1 MIKSSTPATAKEIIE
16 MEQLLRKG
24 RNRYDN
30 ALLEIEKVWGKLKPY
45 DYSRRTFVVKTAL
58 HMAEI
63 DQSLKVWEQKL
74 SSE

>member
-16 MEQLLRKG
+16 MEQLHAKG

-30 ALLEIEKVWGKLKPY
+30 ALLEIEKVWVKLQ
-45 DYSRRTFVVKTAL
+45 AL
-58 HMAEI
+58 RLLASHFRSQNRSHMAEI